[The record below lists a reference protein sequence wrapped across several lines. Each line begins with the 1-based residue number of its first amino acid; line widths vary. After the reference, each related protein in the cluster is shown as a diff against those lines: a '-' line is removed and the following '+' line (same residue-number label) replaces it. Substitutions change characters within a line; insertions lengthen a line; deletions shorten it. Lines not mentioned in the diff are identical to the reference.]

1 MSRMPRIVVADSDRA
16 LLEMLQ
22 IRLDLAG
29 YETLVAR
36 NGRIALD
43 LVKVAR
49 PCVLISE
56 IQLPELDGFGLLEEL
71 RLGHDLD
78 SCQVMM
84 MARRLAPEDVRRAAV
99 LGVKTCVAKP
109 FSGADMLDRV
119 AKLSNRSAPAP
130 PKACVWV

>member
-36 NGRIALD
+36 TGWVALD
-43 LVKVAR
+43 LVRVAR
-49 PCVLISE
+49 PSVLISE

-71 RLGHDLD
+71 RLSHVLD

-84 MARRLAPEDVRRAAV
+84 MARRLAPDDVRRAAV

-119 AKLSNRSAPAP
+119 AKLSNRNAAAPAT
-130 PKACVWV
+130 AVVWV

>member
-1 MSRMPRIVVADSDRA
+1 MVRTPRIVVADSDRA

-29 YETLVAR
+29 YETLVVR
-36 NGRIALD
+36 TGRAALD

-49 PCVLISE
+49 PSVLIAE
-56 IQLPELDGFGLLEEL
+56 VQLPELDGFGLLEEL
-71 RLGHDLD
+71 RLSRDLD
-78 SCQVMM
+78 NCQVMM

-130 PKACVWV
+130 KAVVWV

>member
-1 MSRMPRIVVADSDRA
+1 MSRTPRIVVADSDRA

-22 IRLDLAG
+22 IRLNLAG
-29 YETLVAR
+29 YETLIVRTGPA
-36 NGRIALD
+36 ALD

-71 RLGHDLD
+71 RLSHDLD
-78 SCQVMM
+78 CCQVMM

-119 AKLSNRSAPAP
+119 AKLSNRNAPAP
-130 PKACVWV
+130 ATAVVWV